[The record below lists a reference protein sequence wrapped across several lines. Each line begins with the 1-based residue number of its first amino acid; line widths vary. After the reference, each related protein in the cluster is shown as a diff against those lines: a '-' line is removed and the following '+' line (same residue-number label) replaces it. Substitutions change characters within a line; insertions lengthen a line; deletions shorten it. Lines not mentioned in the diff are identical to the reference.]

1 MVALSDCNGY
11 LIIRSSKT
19 NKLNTME
26 TKKLSTGYLA
36 SLRETADASR
46 ARVSGYSDEKRSDLE
61 DRARAVIKHVAL
73 PAQVRRA

>member
-1 MVALSDCNGY
+1 
-11 LIIRSSKT
+11 
-19 NKLNTME
+19 ME